1 MENASKA
8 LIMAGGI
15 LIAMLIIGSLVLLFT
30 SLADYQNNESINAK
44 QSQVAE
50 FNNQYEPFN
59 KDNLTLNELKSIYN
73 KIISNNKKYPEYE
86 IETNIEE
93 IYRNIA
99 TDDFTNNKIVSEDDK
114 QTKIFKCTGIKY
126 EGIDGRISAIYFGVA
141 P

>member
-8 LIMAGGI
+8 LLMAGGV
-15 LIAMLIIGSLVLLFT
+15 LIALLIIGSLVMMFANLQ
-30 SLADYQNNESINAK
+30 DYQNSQDISAK
-44 QSQVAE
+44 QSQIAK
-50 FNNQYEPFN
+50 FNNQFEPYN
-59 KDNLTLNELKSIYN
+59 RNNVSLNELKSLYN

-93 IYRNIA
+93 IYPNIVI
-99 TDDFTNNKIVSEDDK
+99 DDFTNKKIVSEDDK
-114 QTKIFKCTGIKY
+114 QTKIFECTGIKY

>member
-73 KIISNNKKYPEYE
+73 KIISNNKKFPEYTIGTNIKTVYPNIENDFSE
-86 IETNIEE
+86 IEEE
-93 IYRNIA
+93 QR
-99 TDDFTNNKIVSEDDK
+99 
-114 QTKIFKCTGIKY
+114 IK
-126 EGIDGRISAIYFGVA
+126 
-141 P
+141 

>member
-8 LIMAGGI
+8 LLMAGGV
-15 LIAMLIIGSLVLLFT
+15 LIALLIIGSLVMMFANLQ
-30 SLADYQNNESINAK
+30 DYQNSQDISAK
-44 QSQVAE
+44 QSQIAK
-50 FNNQYEPFN
+50 FNNQFEPYN
-59 KDNLTLNELKSIYN
+59 RNNVSLNELKSLYN

-126 EGIDGRISAIYFGVA
+126 EGIDGRISAIYFEVA

>member
-73 KIISNNKKYPEYE
+73 KIISNNKKFPEYTIGTNIKTVYPNIENDFSE
-86 IETNIEE
+86 IEEEQRIKKKFECIKIE
-93 IYRNIA
+93 Y
-99 TDDFTNNKIVSEDDK
+99 NNP
-114 QTKIFKCTGIKY
+114 
-126 EGIDGRISAIYFGVA
+126 DGRISQMNFRENED
-141 P
+141 